1 MQVTTLLLMILQTT
15 SARWLP
21 TIILKHLIFWT
32 ITNTQV
38 GVLSFYCFYALK
50 LMAIKYLTEI
60 REK

>member
-1 MQVTTLLLMILQTT
+1 MQVTTLLHMILQTT

-32 ITNTQV
+32 ITNTHV